1 MTRAFG
7 AMAFM
12 CSLGTWGKKWTVNAQ
27 SKIEARHA
35 EGLPTTLPNSLLFD
49 GLRWAYPL
57 PAWDSGLPL
66 HSLSLLWGGVL
77 KEICLDGLTSPP
89 MSR

>member
-27 SKIEARHA
+27 SKIEARHS

-57 PAWDSGLPL
+57 PAWILGFLYTPYPFF
-66 HSLSLLWGGVL
+66 GVESER
-77 KEICLDGLTSPP
+77 KYV
-89 MSR
+89 